1 MCQICYGDRITMI
14 YPIEIN
20 DLHYK
25 YEENTKEILN
35 GINLKVEKGEAVAI
49 IGLSGCGKSTLI
61 YNICGIIPHIYKGKA
76 KGQVK
81 IWGKDILDMRLPE
94 ISTKVGIVF
103 QDPDTQLFSPT
114 VENEIAFGPE
124 NLCVTR
130 EEIGLRI
137 KRVLEIINMEEHR
150 LENPNNLSGGQKQLI
165 AIASVLA
172 METEILLFDEI
183 LSQIDK
189 EGKTKIREV
198 IKGLKEEGKTI
209 VLIEHD
215 LDNLQIA
222 DRVLQLRDGKLKG
235 FKDGETI
242 ELHRT

>member
-1 MCQICYGDRITMI
+1 MI
-14 YPIEIN
+14 YPIEVN
-20 DLHYK
+20 NLYYK
-25 YEENTKEILN
+25 YEKDTREILS
-35 GINLKVEKGEAVAI
+35 GVNLRVAKGEAVAI
-49 IGLSGCGKSTLI
+49 VGLSGSGKSTLI
-61 YNICGIIPHIYKGKA
+61 YNICGIIPHIYKGEA
-76 KGQVK
+76 RGQVK
-81 IWGKDILDMRLPE
+81 IWGKDILNMKLPE

-137 KRVLEIINMEEHR
+137 KRVLEIVNMEEYR

-172 METEILLFDEI
+172 METEILLLDEI

-189 EGKTKIREV
+189 EGKIKIREV

-209 VLIEHD
+209 ILIEHD
-215 LDNLQIA
+215 LDNLQVA
-222 DRVLQLRDGKLKG
+222 DRVLQLKDGKLEEFKG
-235 FKDGETI
+235 GETI
-242 ELHRT
+242 ELHRI

>member
-1 MCQICYGDRITMI
+1 MV
-14 YPIEIN
+14 YPIEVDN
-20 DLHYK
+20 LYYRYDG
-25 YEENTKEILN
+25 NTKEILE
-35 GINLKVEKGEAVAI
+35 GVNLKVEKGEIVAI
-49 IGLSGCGKSTLI
+49 VGSSGSGKSTLI
-61 YNICGIIPHIYKGKA
+61 YNICGIIPYIYKGQA

-94 ISTKVGIVF
+94 ISTEVGIVF

-114 VENEIAFGPE
+114 IENEIAFGPE
-124 NLCVTR
+124 NLCVAR

-137 KRVLEIINMEEHR
+137 KKVLELVNMEEYR

-165 AIASVLA
+165 AIASVLV
-172 METEILLFDEI
+172 MKTEILLFDEI
-183 LSQIDK
+183 LSQIDE
-189 EGKTKIREV
+189 EGKMKIREV

-209 VLIEHD
+209 ILIEHD
-215 LDNLQIA
+215 LDNLQVA
-222 DRVLQLRDGKLKG
+222 DRVLQLKNGKLEE

>member
-1 MCQICYGDRITMI
+1 MI
-14 YPIEIN
+14 YPIEVN
-20 DLHYK
+20 NLYYK
-25 YEENTKEILN
+25 YEKDTREILS
-35 GINLKVEKGEAVAI
+35 GVNLRVAKGEAVAI
-49 IGLSGCGKSTLI
+49 VGLSGSGKSTLI
-61 YNICGIIPHIYKGKA
+61 YNICGIIPHIYKGEA
-76 KGQVK
+76 RGQVK
-81 IWGKDILDMRLPE
+81 IWGKDILNMKLPE

-103 QDPDTQLFSPT
+103 QDSDTQLFSPT

-137 KRVLEIINMEEHR
+137 KRVLEIVNMEEYR

-172 METEILLFDEI
+172 METEILLLDEI

-189 EGKTKIREV
+189 EGKIKIREV

-209 VLIEHD
+209 ILIEHD
-215 LDNLQIA
+215 LDNLQVA
-222 DRVLQLRDGKLKG
+222 DRVLQLKDGKLEEFKG
-235 FKDGETI
+235 GETI
-242 ELHRT
+242 ELHRI

>member
-1 MCQICYGDRITMI
+1 MI

-20 DLHYK
+20 NLHYK
-25 YEENTKEILN
+25 YEKSTKEILN
-35 GINLKVEKGEAVAI
+35 GVNLKVAKGETVAI
-49 IGLSGCGKSTLI
+49 VGLNGSGKSTLM
-61 YNICGIIPHIYKGKA
+61 YNICGIIPHIYKGEA

-81 IWGKDILDMRLPE
+81 IWGKDILNMRLSE

-124 NLCVTR
+124 NLCVVR

-137 KRVLEIINMEEHR
+137 KRVLETVNMEEYR

-183 LSQIDK
+183 LSQIDR
-189 EGKTKIREV
+189 EGKTKIKEV
-198 IKGLKEEGKTI
+198 IKGLKKEGKTI

-215 LDNLQIA
+215 PDNLQVA
-222 DRVLQLRDGKLKG
+222 DRVLQLKDGKLNE
-235 FKDGETI
+235 FKDGEANWT
-242 ELHRT
+242 L

>member
-1 MCQICYGDRITMI
+1 MI

-20 DLHYK
+20 NLHYK
-25 YEENTKEILN
+25 YSGNTRKTLN
-35 GINLKVEKGEAVAI
+35 GVNLRVARGETVAI
-49 IGLSGCGKSTLI
+49 TGLSGSGKSTLI
-61 YNICGIIPHIYKGKA
+61 YNICGIIPHIYKGEIE
-76 KGQVK
+76 GQVK
-81 IWGKDILDMRLPE
+81 IWGRDISNMKLSE

-124 NLCVTR
+124 NLCIAR
-130 EEIGLRI
+130 EEIDLRI
-137 KRVLEIINMEEHR
+137 KRALETVNMEEYR

-189 EGKTKIREV
+189 EGKTKIKEV
-198 IKGLKEEGKTI
+198 IKRLKEEGKTI
-209 VLIEHD
+209 VLIEHNS
-215 LDNLQIA
+215 DNLQVA
-222 DRVLQLRDGKLKG
+222 DRILQLRDGKLEELG
-235 FKDGETI
+235 DGGTVEFY
-242 ELHRT
+242 RA

>member
-1 MCQICYGDRITMI
+1 MI
-14 YPIEIN
+14 YPIEIEN
-20 DLHYK
+20 LHYK
-25 YEENTKEILN
+25 YEKNTKEVLN
-35 GINLKVEKGEAVAI
+35 GVNLKVAEGETIAI
-49 IGLSGCGKSTLI
+49 VGLSGSGKSTLI
-61 YNICGIIPHIYKGKA
+61 YNICGIIPHVYGGGI

-81 IWGKDILDMRLPE
+81 IWGKDILDMKLSE

-114 VENEIAFGPE
+114 VEDEIAFGPE
-124 NLCVTR
+124 NLCVAR
-130 EEIGLRI
+130 EEIGSRI
-137 KRVLEIINMEEHR
+137 KRVLETVNMEEYR

-183 LSQIDK
+183 LSRIDK
-189 EGKTKIREV
+189 EGKMKIREV

-209 VLIEHD
+209 ILIEHD

-222 DRVLQLRDGKLKG
+222 DRVLRLRNGKLEE
-235 FKDGETI
+235 FRSGETV
-242 ELHRT
+242 RSYRA

>member
-1 MCQICYGDRITMI
+1 MGQICFGDRGTMI
-14 YPIEIN
+14 YPIEVN
-20 DLHYK
+20 NLHYR
-25 YEENTKEILN
+25 YEKNTRKILN
-35 GINLKVEKGEAVAI
+35 GVNLKVMEGEVVAI
-49 IGLSGCGKSTLI
+49 VGLSGSGKSTLI
-61 YNICGIIPHIYKGKA
+61 YSICGIIPHIYEGDLKGEA
-76 KGQVK
+76 K
-81 IWGKDILDMRLPE
+81 IWGKNISDMRLSE

-137 KRVLEIINMEEHR
+137 KKVLKTVDMEEHR

-189 EGKTKIREV
+189 KGKEKIRKI
-198 IKGLKEEGKTI
+198 IKGLKEKGKTI
-209 VLIEHD
+209 ILIEHD
-215 LDNLQIA
+215 LENVQIA
-222 DRVLQLRDGKLKG
+222 DRILQLKDGKLEK

-242 ELHRT
+242 GFYKT